1 MGVCVSGVAASVVG
15 LMGVG
20 GGGGVYLGSGGNLTG
35 CLVEGDGVEDVLKG
49 VAGGLGLLG
58 VVVRVG
64 LLGRGMMDLEVVLLC
79 AGGIVGL
86 MGLDLGDD
94 ELLLGVV
101 DRYRLGGFGGG
112 DVGTCGGACGGG
124 DGVGVGGL
132 GLGDEGDCVR
142 GGGDGDGVV

>member
-15 LMGVG
+15 LMGVS
-20 GGGGVYLGSGGNLTG
+20 GGGVYLRTGCNLTG

-58 VVVRVG
+58 VVVGVG
-64 LLGRGMMDLEVVLLC
+64 LLGRGMVDLEVVLLC
-79 AGGIVGL
+79 AGWIVGL
-86 MGLDLGDD
+86 VGLDLGDD

-124 DGVGVGGL
+124 SGVGAGGL